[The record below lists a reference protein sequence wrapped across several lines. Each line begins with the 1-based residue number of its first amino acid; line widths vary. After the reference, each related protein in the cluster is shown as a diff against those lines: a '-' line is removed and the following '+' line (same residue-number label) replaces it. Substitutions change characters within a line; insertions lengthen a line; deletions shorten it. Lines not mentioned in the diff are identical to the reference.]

1 MAHRTKQVRTEHS
14 FSLDQVASVLEKM
27 NRNGPLLLVDVV
39 GVYGTQDGM

>member
-1 MAHRTKQVRTEHS
+1 MAHHTKQVRTEHS

-39 GVYGTQDGM
+39 GGYGTQDGM